1 MGEVFYADERDGA
14 TTQNIAYGRL
24 VENGATNLTWDPNTL
39 ENMSEVYS
47 EPIAIA
53 YEPITMT
60 TLNPPNTY
68 ESINIPDLEY
78 AQVDTMK
85 GCYSNTEEGD
95 GDMTQ
100 NIAYG
105 KLVEN
110 GATSLP
116 ETEDG
121 YELVWL

>member
-1 MGEVFYADERDGA
+1 MG
-14 TTQNIAYGRL
+14 
-24 VENGATNLTWDPNTL
+24 
-39 ENMSEVYS
+39 EVYS
-47 EPIAIA
+47 EPTAIA
-53 YEPITMT
+53 YEPIAIT
-60 TLNPPNTY
+60 TLNPPNMYTQANT
-68 ESINIPDLEY
+68 INN
-78 AQVDTMK
+78 V
-85 GCYSNTEEGD
+85 EERD

-100 NIAYG
+100 YIAFG